1 MVDGRE
7 ASTPAQPLRAS
18 PRNSAASEFGSL
30 ERGGMILVRRHV
42 DAAGGPFRASLRIRP
57 TSRIGL
63 FDVRGRLRDEFGADF
78 TRYPRAFY
86 ISDHTTAG
94 YLDRRIAEV
103 LEHDDENIQDYLQV
117 FQKLFPPGAGYVHD
131 ELHLRTE
138 LSDLQRATEPRN
150 ADSHLT
156 FMGGGL
162 RNCASY
168 EQRGD
173 EPVWFVEL
181 DGVHAGG
188 SRTRRTTVIAYR
200 GEQEVRQLQVSLAAS
215 PHPIDAQNLRD
226 PRLGFI
232 AQLQRLVREQGVS
245 FGRLDVS
252 LPPEERHA
260 GLTVNE
266 YETLLM
272 THDLREVLRNPL
284 RFMASLGKGAL
295 QEPFAIP
302 AKTLNYAQYD
312 AVQLFNEL
320 MDRVGVRRSLVE
332 RLVNRALAVPVSHFL
347 RMKRGISLP
356 VLDRRGEG
364 IGEIGWGT
372 YQSPILVQWRDA
384 AHKMRTLHVTLVRFL

>member
-1 MVDGRE
+1 
-7 ASTPAQPLRAS
+7 
-18 PRNSAASEFGSL
+18 
-30 ERGGMILVRRHV
+30 MILVRRYV
-42 DAAGGPFRASLRIRP
+42 DAAGGPFRAYLRIRP

-63 FDVRGRLRDEFGADF
+63 FDVRGRLREDFGADF

-86 ISDHTTAG
+86 ISDHTTAS

-103 LEHDDENIQDYLQV
+103 LEHDDENIQDYLQI

-138 LSDLQRATEPRN
+138 LSDQQRATEPRN

-173 EPVWFVEL
+173 DPVWFVEL

-215 PHPIDAQNLRD
+215 PHAIDAQNLRD

-272 THDLREVLRNPL
+272 TGLPQNLWVERRAGSPSSDPQRARVL
-284 RFMASLGKGAL
+284 A
-295 QEPFAIP
+295 
-302 AKTLNYAQYD
+302 
-312 AVQLFNEL
+312 AVKA
-320 MDRVGVRRSLVE
+320 RRS
-332 RLVNRALAVPVSHFL
+332 RSAPAA
-347 RMKRGISLP
+347 RG
-356 VLDRRGEG
+356 
-364 IGEIGWGT
+364 
-372 YQSPILVQWRDA
+372 
-384 AHKMRTLHVTLVRFL
+384 